1 MWNAALISLFDAFR
15 LFVLLIKF
23 GGEMFLCV
31 TALKRFELFCRG
43 VPIREVIVDLVH
55 DLLRSLVSKRMM
67 T

>member
-15 LFVLLIKF
+15 LFMLFIKF
-23 GGEMFLCV
+23 GEMFLCV